1 MSRGKAKSGGQG
13 TRPAVAMLWCVLFAL
28 LVGAGLWYAD
38 RLLGP
43 AAPVAGPPPPPIAAP
58 AGDDDKSATI
68 VRDEDVRIAAT
79 VFTRP
84 IPGAPRGPATVAL
97 IARPQRYTLNDLIGL
112 GAATRANP
120 TTVDLVRSVVV
131 MPGAILDIEAP
142 GTTLRMAST
151 PAGFTS
157 IVGWKG
163 AVTMAGAAGKPLTIT
178 SWDPGAKGPDT
189 VVADG
194 RAYIRDV
201 GAALT
206 LRFVRVGAL
215 GFWSGRTG
223 GVALTGVQESAATGA
238 ISDSEI
244 SDAHYGLFAS
254 DVSKLTVTATTF
266 RRSELAGVLLHRGTT
281 NAVIERSTAEANG
294 SDGFVADR
302 GSEAITFRQAS
313 AFGNARDGI
322 RIDGAPLAEDA
333 GPAGASNVPHRNFRV
348 ENSVARDNRG
358 DGVRAMDADELVIA
372 GNQIVGHDEGI
383 VVTGRSPEAQITG
396 NTVRGA
402 VSTAIAV
409 RGGPSGLVKAN
420 RVDGGEI
427 GLQVRDARI
436 DLRDNVVSGAT
447 GHGLSVVGATD
458 GTTVAGN
465 SLAGAGSSAVDVARV
480 TPPAVVTVGPNNADG
495 WHVQVSPAEYV
506 SDLIRDHPLLP
517 LWAFV
522 LLAPLVLVLVRR
534 RRGTRPYV
542 EGEGVVEPPA
552 TVSEVHGETRLIP
565 FSRARQSAPPP
576 APPVHRPAPTPGSWP
591 DPRPAPP
598 VPPATP
604 NARFHRATRHEGVV
618 VR

>member
-1 MSRGKAKSGGQG
+1 
-13 TRPAVAMLWCVLFAL
+13 
-28 LVGAGLWYAD
+28 
-38 RLLGP
+38 
-43 AAPVAGPPPPPIAAP
+43 
-58 AGDDDKSATI
+58 
-68 VRDEDVRIAAT
+68 
-79 VFTRP
+79 
-84 IPGAPRGPATVAL
+84 
-97 IARPQRYTLNDLIGL
+97 
-112 GAATRANP
+112 
-120 TTVDLVRSVVV
+120 
-131 MPGAILDIEAP
+131 
-142 GTTLRMAST
+142 
-151 PAGFTS
+151 
-157 IVGWKG
+157 
-163 AVTMAGAAGKPLTIT
+163 
-178 SWDPGAKGPDT
+178 
-189 VVADG
+189 
-194 RAYIRDV
+194 
-201 GAALT
+201 
-206 LRFVRVGAL
+206 
-215 GFWSGRTG
+215 
-223 GVALTGVQESAATGA
+223 
-238 ISDSEI
+238 
-244 SDAHYGLFAS
+244 
-254 DVSKLTVTATTF
+254 
-266 RRSELAGVLLHRGTT
+266 
-281 NAVIERSTAEANG
+281 
-294 SDGFVADR
+294 
-302 GSEAITFRQAS
+302 
-313 AFGNARDGI
+313 
-322 RIDGAPLAEDA
+322 
-333 GPAGASNVPHRNFRV
+333 V

-383 VVTGRSPEAQITG
+383 VVTGRSPGAQITG

-522 LLAPLVLVLVRR
+522 LLAPLALVLVRR

>member
-1 MSRGKAKSGGQG
+1 
-13 TRPAVAMLWCVLFAL
+13 MLLCVLFAL

-43 AAPVAGPPPPPIAAP
+43 AEPVAGPPPPPIAAP

-84 IPGAPRGPATVAL
+84 LPGAPRGPATVVL

-244 SDAHYGLFAS
+244 SDAHYGLFTS

-383 VVTGRSPEAQITG
+383 VVTGRSPGAQITG
-396 NTVRGA
+396 NIVRGA

-436 DLRDNVVSGAT
+436 DLRDNVVAARPVTASR
-447 GHGLSVVGATD
+447 
-458 GTTVAGN
+458 
-465 SLAGAGSSAVDVARV
+465 SSARRTGRPSRGTPSRARGAARSRRPRDA
-480 TPPAVVTVGPNNADG
+480 TRRRHRRSDNADG

-522 LLAPLVLVLVRR
+522 LLAPLALVLVRR

-576 APPVHRPAPTPGSWP
+576 APPVHRPAPKPGSWP